1 MKAIV
6 TIGEIL
12 VEIMATER
20 GDGFLEPVKLI
31 GPFPSGAPAIF
42 VDRPRASASRPPSSA
57 ASATTTS
64 GASISTDCAAM
75 GST

>member
-1 MKAIV
+1 MKSIP

-31 GPFPSGAPAIF
+31 GPFPSGARRSSSI
-42 VDRPRASASRPPSSA
+42 RPPGSASRPR
-57 ASATTTS
+57 
-64 GASISTDCAAM
+64 
-75 GST
+75 